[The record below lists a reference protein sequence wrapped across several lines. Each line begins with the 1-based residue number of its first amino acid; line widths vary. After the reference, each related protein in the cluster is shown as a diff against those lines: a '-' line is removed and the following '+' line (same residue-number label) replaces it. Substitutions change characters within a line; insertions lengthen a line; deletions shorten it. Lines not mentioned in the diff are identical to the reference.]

1 MPDKIIN
8 EYNKGNFEYIDLY
21 FALQYF
27 LLFRGLEA
35 MPVEV
40 KNGWFE
46 LDDFFGITPLTSSRK
61 SRKLLVK
68 MCGEKNHFFS
78 WERYVI

>member
-1 MPDKIIN
+1 
-8 EYNKGNFEYIDLY
+8 
-21 FALQYF
+21 
-27 LLFRGLEA
+27 

-61 SRKLLVK
+61 SRKCVARK
-68 MCGEKNHFFS
+68 ITFS
-78 WERYVI
+78 HGKGMLYDLGVIDAILC

>member
-1 MPDKIIN
+1 
-8 EYNKGNFEYIDLY
+8 
-21 FALQYF
+21 
-27 LLFRGLEA
+27 

-68 MCGEKNHFFS
+68 MCGEKNHFS
-78 WERYVI
+78 HGKGMLYDLGVIDAILC